1 MGIGDTYVF
10 GHEESGYN
18 RETYD
23 DKMILNDPTS
33 YDSSFYKKLEE
44 LKVKIKDA
52 N

>member
-1 MGIGDTYVF
+1 MYSDMKSLVITEK
-10 GHEESGYN
+10 H
-18 RETYD
+18 TMT
-23 DKMILNDPTS
+23 KMILNDPTS